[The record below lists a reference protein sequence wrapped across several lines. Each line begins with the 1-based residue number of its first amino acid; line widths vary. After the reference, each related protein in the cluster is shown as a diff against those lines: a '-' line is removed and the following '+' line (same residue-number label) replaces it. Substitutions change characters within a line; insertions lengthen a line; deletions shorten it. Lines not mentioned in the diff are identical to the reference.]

1 MNLGMVAEARQAYDT
16 AEQEFARALELDKA
30 AEHRDEIAA
39 DLLRLG
45 RVADRRGFPDRG
57 GLLRARLPQLSGAR
71 RSGRAGAALTQAVVC
86 AKKLGQDA
94 EVTRLERAL
103 TRLAMPSPR
112 SSGCDDRRSAGYLM
126 ATALTSL

>member
-1 MNLGMVAEARQAYDT
+1 MVFNQAAGNLASEASNHVNLGMVAEARQAYDT

-57 GLLRARLPQLSGAR
+57 LVFFERAYHSYLAQGDQA
-71 RSGRAGAALTQAVVC
+71 RAGAALTQAVVC
-86 AKKLGQDA
+86 AKKLGRDA

-103 TRLAMPSPR
+103 TRLAMPSP
-112 SSGCDDRRSAGYLM
+112 AK
-126 ATALTSL
+126 